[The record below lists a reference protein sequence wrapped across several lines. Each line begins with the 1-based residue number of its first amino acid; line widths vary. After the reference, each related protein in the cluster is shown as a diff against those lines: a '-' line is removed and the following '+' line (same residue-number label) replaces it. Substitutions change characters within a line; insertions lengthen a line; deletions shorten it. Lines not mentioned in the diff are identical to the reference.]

1 MYLDNSVNICIFS
14 NLQTLHLKIS
24 TKIVY
29 LQVLEE
35 IISPRVLAAGE
46 DGIVSILL
54 SFHSVLIEGTQCV
67 GEVPS

>member
-35 IISPRVLAAGE
+35 I